1 MGGLTSIFLGENS
14 TYGNPVLK
22 RLLAVAWTTEEV
34 ANDILGVISSSI
46 ELSQSKST
54 IIHAGGDTSGCRTE
68 SWDFQVFTHVVN
80 FYLRQRSDVNAW
92 KPSVKGTPTGSLRDY
107 VAASVASVATTFSDE
122 NALRIRTLEGYVL
135 EALRK
140 VFFFTGRCAYCNGR
154 SSKFPSFWYERG

>member
-1 MGGLTSIFLGENS
+1 M
-14 TYGNPVLK
+14 
-22 RLLAVAWTTEEV
+22 
-34 ANDILGVISSSI
+34 NDILGVISSSI
-46 ELSQSKST
+46 ELSQSKPT

-80 FYLRQRSDVNAW
+80 FYFPQRSDVNAW

-140 VFFFTGRCAYCNGR
+140 VFFFSPSKFHFHFSLLLSSLSKIVSNPFRPRSSHTGRCAYCNGR